1 MMLTFNRV
9 LRYGWTNFWR
19 NIWISS
25 ATLVIMVLALSVV
38 AGLFMGNAVTD
49 SFVSALESKVDVS
62 VYFKPEISEPEIL
75 RAQKALEGLSDVR
88 EVRYVSRDRAL
99 ELFRERHKDNATL
112 LESLNELGG
121 NPLQATL
128 NVKAIEASRLSSIAS
143 FIEKS
148 SYVGIIDKVDFRENE
163 KLINKLISITSGV
176 KTAGVVMSIL
186 LGFFVV
192 LVTFNTIRLAI
203 YSSREEISIMRLV
216 GGSNWFIRGP
226 FLVTGMLYGLLAS
239 VITLALFFFATWL
252 VAPQL
257 AALFSEINIFSY
269 FISNIFLLSLILIFV
284 GLTLGV
290 VSSYVATRRYL
301 KV

>member
-62 VYFKPEISEPEIL
+62 VYFKPEVSEPEIL

-112 LESLNELGG
+112 LE
-121 NPLQATL
+121 
-128 NVKAIEASRLSSIAS
+128 
-143 FIEKS
+143 
-148 SYVGIIDKVDFRENE
+148 
-163 KLINKLISITSGV
+163 
-176 KTAGVVMSIL
+176 
-186 LGFFVV
+186 
-192 LVTFNTIRLAI
+192 
-203 YSSREEISIMRLV
+203 
-216 GGSNWFIRGP
+216 
-226 FLVTGMLYGLLAS
+226 
-239 VITLALFFFATWL
+239 
-252 VAPQL
+252 
-257 AALFSEINIFSY
+257 
-269 FISNIFLLSLILIFV
+269 
-284 GLTLGV
+284 
-290 VSSYVATRRYL
+290 
-301 KV
+301 

>member
-62 VYFKPEISEPEIL
+62 VYFKPEVSEPEIL

-148 SYVGIIDKVDFRENE
+148 SYIGIIDKVDFRENE

-203 YSSREEISIMRLV
+203 YSSRDEIAIMRLV

-252 VAPQL
+252 IAPQL
-257 AALFSEINIFSY
+257 VSLFSEINIFSY
-269 FISNIFLLSLILIFV
+269 FLHNILALSLILVFV
-284 GLTLGV
+284 GLALGV

>member
-1 MMLTFNRV
+1 M
-9 LRYGWTNFWR
+9 
-19 NIWISS
+19 
-25 ATLVIMVLALSVV
+25 
-38 AGLFMGNAVTD
+38 
-49 SFVSALESKVDVS
+49 
-62 VYFKPEISEPEIL
+62 
-75 RAQKALEGLSDVR
+75 
-88 EVRYVSRDRAL
+88 
-99 ELFRERHKDNATL
+99 
-112 LESLNELGG
+112 
-121 NPLQATL
+121 QATL

-203 YSSREEISIMRLV
+203 YSSRDEIAIMRLV

-252 VAPQL
+252 IAPQL
-257 AALFSEINIFSY
+257 VSLFSEINIFSY
-269 FISNIFLLSLILIFV
+269 FLHNILALSLILVFV
-284 GLTLGV
+284 GLALGV